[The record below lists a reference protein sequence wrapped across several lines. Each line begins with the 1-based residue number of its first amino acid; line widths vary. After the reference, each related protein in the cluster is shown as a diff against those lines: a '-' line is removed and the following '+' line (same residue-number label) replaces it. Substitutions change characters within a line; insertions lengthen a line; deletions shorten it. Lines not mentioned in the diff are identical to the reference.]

1 MSVTI
6 RDIAKKLN
14 LSIAAVSRAM
24 DGYPD
29 ISEETR
35 HKVIETAKE
44 MGYIPNRA
52 ARQLRRQKA
61 DAIGYILPSETPRFA
76 DPFFSEFLS
85 GLGDETALHPFDLLV
100 SIAPPGAEAEQ
111 TIYHTWIQSRKVDGF
126 ILDRIH
132 LHDWRVRFLAEQVVP
147 FVGLE
152 LSLDGIDYPRVE
164 VDNASSMTSVV
175 AHLVQRN
182 FRHIAFIGGPEQLV
196 IQNERLKGYRL
207 GLEEMH
213 LAFAPELIVTSD
225 MTGTGGYQATKR
237 LLSIPDPPDAFICI
251 NDETA
256 FGALHALRDLGVE
269 IGKDVA
275 VTGFDG
281 VAASAHSDPPLT
293 TLDIPVHEI
302 AQKLVD
308 LLAAELIHQ
317 PALERRI
324 VYSPRLIKRLTTGDS
339 HSWHH
344 LSPLLGTT
352 GMTG

>member
-1 MSVTI
+1 MPVTI

-14 LSIAAVSRAM
+14 LSIGAVSRAM

-35 HKVIETAKE
+35 KRVMETARQ
-44 MGYIPNRA
+44 MGYVPNRA

-111 TIYHTWIQSRKVDGF
+111 TIYRTWTQSRKVDGF
-126 ILDRIH
+126 ILDRLH
-132 LHDWRVRFLAEQVVP
+132 LHDWRVRFLAEQAIP

-152 LSLDGIDYPRVE
+152 HSLDGVDYPRVQ
-164 VDNASSMTSVV
+164 VDNASSMAGLV
-175 AHLVQRN
+175 AHLVGRG
-182 FRHIAFIGGPEQLV
+182 FRRIAFIGGPEQLV
-196 IQNERLKGYRL
+196 IQNERLLGYRQ
-207 GLEEMH
+207 GLEDMH
-213 LAFAPELIVTSD
+213 LAIDPVLVVTSD
-225 MTGTGGYQATKR
+225 LTGTSGYQATKR
-237 LLSIPDPPDAFICI
+237 LRSIPDPPDAIMCI
-251 NDETA
+251 NDETG
-256 FGALHALRDLGVE
+256 FGALHALRDLGVR
-269 IGKDVA
+269 IGTDVA

-302 AQKLVD
+302 AHKLVD
-308 LLAAELIHQ
+308 LLAAELKHQ
-317 PALERRI
+317 TALERRI
-324 VYSPRLIKRLTTGDS
+324 VYAPRLLKRLSTGDS
-339 HSWHH
+339 S
-344 LSPLLGTT
+344 S
-352 GMTG
+352 

>member
-1 MSVTI
+1 MPITI

-24 DGYPD
+24 DGYSD

-35 HKVIETAKE
+35 QRVMETAHQ
-44 MGYIPNRA
+44 MGYVPNRA

-111 TIYHTWIQSRKVDGF
+111 TIYSTWIQSRKVDGF

-132 LHDWRVRFLAEQVVP
+132 LHDWRVRFLAQQSIS

-152 LSLDGIDYPRVE
+152 QSLDGIDYPRVQ
-164 VDNASSMTSVV
+164 VDNVSSMAGLV
-175 AHLVQRN
+175 AHLAERG
-182 FRHIAFIGGPEQLV
+182 FRRIAFIGGPDQLV
-196 IQNERLKGYRL
+196 IQNERLAGYRQ
-207 GLEEMH
+207 GLAEMH
-213 LAFAPELIVTSD
+213 LATDPGLVETSD
-225 MTGTGGYQATKR
+225 LTGTSGYQATKR
-237 LLSIPDPPDAFICI
+237 LCWLSDPPDAIMCI

-256 FGALHALRDLGVE
+256 FGALHALRDLDVQ
-269 IGKDVA
+269 IGKEVA

-293 TLDIPVHEI
+293 TLDIPVYEI
-302 AQKLVD
+302 ARKLVS
-308 LLAAELIHQ
+308 LLAAELKHE
-317 PALERRI
+317 PVLERH
-324 VYSPRLIKRLTTGDS
+324 VVFTPNLLKRLSTGDS
-339 HSWHH
+339 S
-344 LSPLLGTT
+344 S
-352 GMTG
+352 

>member
-1 MSVTI
+1 MPVTI
-6 RDIAKKLN
+6 RDIASKLN

-35 HKVIETAKE
+35 QKVIQTAKKI
-44 MGYIPNRA
+44 GYVPNRA

-111 TIYHTWIQSRKVDGF
+111 TIYRTWIQSRKVDGF

-132 LHDWRVRFLAEQVVP
+132 LHDWRVRFLAENAIP

-152 LSLDGIDYPRVE
+152 HSLDGIDYPRVQ
-164 VDNASSMTSVV
+164 VDNASSMAALVD
-175 AHLVQRN
+175 HLIGRGFQR
-182 FRHIAFIGGPEQLV
+182 IAYLGGPDQLV
-196 IQNERLKGYRL
+196 IQKERLAGYRQ
-207 GLEEMH
+207 GLTDMN
-213 LAFAPELIVTSD
+213 LMVDPDLIVSSDLSGTS
-225 MTGTGGYQATKR
+225 GYQATKHLR
-237 LLSIPDPPDAFICI
+237 SIPDPPDAIMCI

-256 FGALHALRDLGVE
+256 FGALHALRDLGIN

-293 TLDIPVHEI
+293 TLDIPVYEI
-302 AQKLVD
+302 ARKLVS
-308 LLAAELIHQ
+308 LLAAELNHQ
-317 PALERRI
+317 LALERHI
-324 VYSPRLIKRLTTGDS
+324 VFVPQLLQRLSTGDS
-339 HSWHH
+339 
-344 LSPLLGTT
+344 LS
-352 GMTG
+352 

>member
-1 MSVTI
+1 MPVTI
-6 RDIAKKLN
+6 RDIAKKLD

-35 HKVIETAKE
+35 LRVMETARK
-44 MGYIPNRA
+44 MGYVPNRA

-100 SIAPPGAEAEQ
+100 SIAPPGAYAEQ
-111 TIYHTWIQSRKVDGF
+111 TIYHTWTQSRKVDGF

-132 LHDWRVRFLAEQVVP
+132 LHDWRVCFLEDQAIP

-152 LSLDGIDYPRVE
+152 QSLDSIDYPCVQ
-164 VDNASSMTSVV
+164 VDNASSMAALV
-175 AHLVQRN
+175 AYLVGRG
-182 FRHIAFIGGPEQLV
+182 FRRIAYIGGPEQLV
-196 IQNERLKGYRL
+196 IQHERLTGYRQ
-207 GLEEMH
+207 GLADMH
-213 LAFAPELIVTSD
+213 LVYDPALAVTCD

-237 LLSIPDPPDAFICI
+237 LYWRNDPPDAIMCI

-256 FGALHALRDLGVE
+256 FGALHALRELGMN
-269 IGKDVA
+269 IGKNVA

-293 TLDIPVHEI
+293 TLDIPVYEI
-302 AQKLVD
+302 ARKLVN
-308 LLAAELIHQ
+308 LLAAELEHQ
-317 PALERRI
+317 PAAERHI
-324 VYSPRLIKRLTTGDS
+324 VFTPRLLKRLSTGDG
-339 HSWHH
+339 
-344 LSPLLGTT
+344 LS
-352 GMTG
+352 

>member
-1 MSVTI
+1 MPVTI
-6 RDIAKKLN
+6 RDIAKKLK

-35 HKVIETAKE
+35 QRVLKTARK
-44 MGYIPNRA
+44 MGYVPNRA

-61 DAIGYILPSETPRFA
+61 DAIGYILPSDTPRFA

-111 TIYHTWIQSRKVDGF
+111 TIYQTWTQSRKVDGF

-132 LHDWRVRFLAEQVVP
+132 LHDWRVRFLAEKKFP

-152 LSLDGIDYPRVE
+152 HSLDGIDYPCVQA
-164 VDNASSMTSVV
+164 DNASSMAALV
-175 AHLVQRN
+175 AHLVGRG
-182 FRHIAFIGGPEQLV
+182 FRRIAFIGGPKQLV
-196 IQNERLKGYRL
+196 IQKERLKGYRR
-207 GLEEMH
+207 GLAAMQLTLDPA
-213 LAFAPELIVTSD
+213 LAVTSD
-225 MTGTGGYQATKR
+225 LTGTGGYQATKCLR
-237 LLSIPDPPDAFICI
+237 WLTDPPDAIMCI

-256 FGALHALRDLGVE
+256 FGTLHALRDLGLD

-293 TLDIPVHEI
+293 TLDIPVYEI
-302 AQKLVD
+302 ARKLVD
-308 LLAAELIHQ
+308 LLAAKLEYQTI
-317 PALERRI
+317 LERR
-324 VYSPRLIKRLTTGDS
+324 VVFTPQLLKRLSTGDS
-339 HSWHH
+339 S
-344 LSPLLGTT
+344 S
-352 GMTG
+352 

>member
-35 HKVIETAKE
+35 QRVLKVARQ
-44 MGYIPNRA
+44 MGYVPNRA

-85 GLGDETALHPFDLLV
+85 GLGDETALHPFDLLI

-111 TIYHTWIQSRKVDGF
+111 TIYRNWTQSRKVDGF
-126 ILDRIH
+126 ILDRLH
-132 LHDWRVRFLAEQVVP
+132 LHDWRVRFLAEQAIP

-152 LSLDGIDYPRVE
+152 HSLDGIDYPRVE
-164 VDNASSMTSVV
+164 VDNASSMAGLV
-175 AHLVQRN
+175 AHLVARSFQR
-182 FRHIAFIGGPEQLV
+182 IAFIGGPEQLI
-196 IQNERLKGYRL
+196 IQNERLKGYRQ
-207 GLEEMH
+207 GLVDMH
-213 LAFAPELIVTSD
+213 LTFDPGLVVTSD
-225 MTGTGGYQATKR
+225 LTGTSGYQATKHLR
-237 LLSIPDPPDAFICI
+237 SIPDPPDAIMCI

-256 FGALHALRDLGVE
+256 FGALHALRDLGVR
-269 IGKDVA
+269 IGTDVA

-302 AQKLVD
+302 AHKLVD
-308 LLAAELIHQ
+308 LLAAELKHQ
-317 PALERRI
+317 PAPERRI
-324 VYSPRLIKRLTTGDS
+324 VYTPRLIKRLSTGDS
-339 HSWHH
+339 S
-344 LSPLLGTT
+344 S
-352 GMTG
+352 

>member
-1 MSVTI
+1 MPVTI
-6 RDIAKKLN
+6 RVIAKKLN

-35 HKVIETAKE
+35 QKVIQTAKE
-44 MGYIPNRA
+44 MGYVPNRA

-85 GLGDETALHPFDLLV
+85 GLGDETALLPFDLLV

-111 TIYHTWIQSRKVDGF
+111 TIYRNWVQSRKVDGF

-132 LHDWRVRFLAEQVVP
+132 LHDWRVCFLSKQSVP

-152 LSLDGIDYPRVE
+152 HSLDDVDYPRVQ
-164 VDNASSMTSVV
+164 VDNASSMAGLVT
-175 AHLVQRN
+175 HLVGRG
-182 FRHIAFIGGPEQLV
+182 FKRIAFIGGPEQLV
-196 IQNERLKGYRL
+196 IQSERLAGYHR
-207 GLEEMH
+207 GLADMN
-213 LAFAPELIVTSD
+213 LDFDPALIVVSD
-225 MTGTGGYQATKR
+225 LTGTSGYQATKHLR
-237 LLSIPDPPDAFICI
+237 SIPDPPDAIMCI

-256 FGALHALRDLGVE
+256 FGALHALRDLGMD

-293 TLDIPVHEI
+293 TLDIPVYEI
-302 AQKLVD
+302 ARKLVK
-308 LLAAELIHQ
+308 LLAAELLHQ
-317 PALERRI
+317 LASERHI
-324 VYSPRLIKRLTTGDS
+324 IFSPRLLFRLSTGDIPS
-339 HSWHH
+339 
-344 LSPLLGTT
+344 
-352 GMTG
+352 

>member
-35 HKVIETAKE
+35 QRVIETAQR
-44 MGYIPNRA
+44 MGYSPNRA

-85 GLGDETALHPFDLLV
+85 GLGDETADYPFDLLV

-111 TIYHTWIQSRKVDGF
+111 TIYSNWIHSRKVDGF
-126 ILDRIH
+126 ILDRLH
-132 LHDWRVRFLAEQVVP
+132 LHDWRVRFLAEQGVP

-152 LSLDGIDYPRVE
+152 HSLDGIDYAHVE
-164 VDNASSMTSVV
+164 VNNASSMAALVT
-175 AHLVQRN
+175 HLLGRG
-182 FRHIAFIGGPEQLV
+182 FKRIAFIGGPKQLV
-196 IQNERLKGYRL
+196 IQHERLKGYRQ
-207 GLEEMH
+207 GLKAMD
-213 LAFAPELIVTSD
+213 LAFNPALLEKGD
-225 MTGTGGYQATKR
+225 MTGTSGYQATKR
-237 LLSIPDPPDAFICI
+237 LRSIPDPPDAIMCI

-275 VTGFDG
+275 VSGFDG
-281 VAASAHSDPPLT
+281 VAASAHTDPPLT
-293 TLDIPVHEI
+293 TLDIPVYEI
-302 AQKLVD
+302 ARMLVI
-308 LLAAELIHQ
+308 LLADRLHHHSAV
-317 PALERRI
+317 ERRI
-324 VYSPRLIKRLTTGDS
+324 TYTPRLLKRLSTGDS
-339 HSWHH
+339 TS
-344 LSPLLGTT
+344 
-352 GMTG
+352 

>member
-1 MSVTI
+1 MPITI

-35 HKVIETAKE
+35 QRVIETARQ
-44 MGYIPNRA
+44 MGYVPNLA

-111 TIYHTWIQSRKVDGF
+111 AIYRTWTQSRKVDGF
-126 ILDRIH
+126 ILDRLH
-132 LHDWRVRFLAEQVVP
+132 LQDWRVRFLAEHAIP

-152 LSLDGIDYPRVE
+152 QSLDDIDYPRVQ
-164 VDNASSMTSVV
+164 VANVSSMASLV
-175 AHLVQRN
+175 AHLVGRG
-182 FRHIAFIGGPEQLV
+182 FRRIAFIGGPDQLI
-196 IQNERLKGYRL
+196 IQNERLTGYRQ
-207 GLEEMH
+207 GLEAMH
-213 LAFAPELIVTSD
+213 LDFDPELAVTSD
-225 MTGTGGYQATKR
+225 LTSTGGYQATMHLR
-237 LLSIPDPPDAFICI
+237 SVPNPPDAIMCI

-256 FGALHALRDLGVE
+256 FGGLHALRDLGID

-293 TLDIPVHEI
+293 TLDIPVYEI
-302 AQKLVD
+302 ARKLVD
-308 LLAAELIHQ
+308 FLATQLDHRSVQ
-317 PALERRI
+317 ERQI
-324 VYSPRLIKRLTTGDS
+324 VFTPRLLKRLSTGDS
-339 HSWHH
+339 
-344 LSPLLGTT
+344 LS
-352 GMTG
+352 

>member
-1 MSVTI
+1 MSITI
-6 RDIAKKLN
+6 RNIAKKLK
-14 LSIAAVSRAM
+14 LSIGAVSRAM

-35 HKVIETAKE
+35 QRVIQTAKE
-44 MGYIPNRA
+44 MGYVPNRA

-61 DAIGYILPSETPRFA
+61 DAIGYILPSDTPRFA

-111 TIYHTWIQSRKVDGF
+111 TIYRTWTQSRKVDGF

-132 LHDWRVRFLAEQVVP
+132 LHDWRVRFLAEQAIP

-152 LSLDGIDYPRVE
+152 HSLDGIDYPRVQ
-164 VDNASSMTSVV
+164 VDNASSMSGLVV
-175 AHLVQRN
+175 HLVGRG
-182 FRHIAFIGGPEQLV
+182 FRRIAFIGGPEQLV
-196 IQNERLKGYRL
+196 IQNERLTGYRQ
-207 GLEEMH
+207 GLEDMH
-213 LAFAPELIVTSD
+213 LALDPDLVVTSD
-225 MTGTGGYQATKR
+225 LTGTSGYQATKR
-237 LLSIPDPPDAFICI
+237 LRSIPDPPDAIMCI

-256 FGALHALRDLGVE
+256 FGALHALRDLGVQ
-269 IGKDVA
+269 IGKDMA

-302 AQKLVD
+302 AHKLVD
-308 LLAAELIHQ
+308 LLAAELKHQ

-324 VYSPRLIKRLTTGDS
+324 VYAPRLLKRLSTGDS
-339 HSWHH
+339 S
-344 LSPLLGTT
+344 S
-352 GMTG
+352 

>member
-1 MSVTI
+1 MIQLLKRFSKYNKKTMTITI

-35 HKVIETAKE
+35 RKVIQTAKE
-44 MGYIPNRA
+44 MGYVPNRA

-111 TIYHTWIQSRKVDGF
+111 TIYRNWVQSRKVDGF
-126 ILDRIH
+126 ILDRLH
-132 LHDWRVRFLAEQVVP
+132 LHDWRVRFLAEHTIP

-152 LSLDGIDYPRVE
+152 RSMDGVDYPHVQ
-164 VDNASSMTSVV
+164 VDNASSMASLVT
-175 AHLVQRN
+175 HLVGLGFKR
-182 FRHIAFIGGPEQLV
+182 IAFIGGPDQLV
-196 IQNERLKGYRL
+196 IQNERLAGYL
-207 GLEEMH
+207 QGLLENH
-213 LAFAPELIVTSD
+213 LTFDPALVVSSD
-225 MTGTGGYQATKR
+225 LTGTSGYQATKR
-237 LLSIPDPPDAFICI
+237 LRSIPDPPDAIMCI

-256 FGALHALRDLGVE
+256 FGALHALRDLDID

-302 AQKLVD
+302 AHKLVD
-308 LLAAELIHQ
+308 MLAAELNHQ
-317 PALERRI
+317 PGLERQI
-324 VYSPRLIKRLTTGDS
+324 VYAPRLIKRLSTGDS
-339 HSWHH
+339 S
-344 LSPLLGTT
+344 S
-352 GMTG
+352 

>member
-24 DGYPD
+24 GGYPD

-35 HKVIETAKE
+35 QRVIKTARQ
-44 MGYIPNRA
+44 MGYVPNRA

-76 DPFFSEFLS
+76 DPFFSEFLT
-85 GLGDETALHPFDLLV
+85 GLGDETAFHPFDLLV

-111 TIYHTWIQSRKVDGF
+111 TIYRTWIQSRKVDGF
-126 ILDRIH
+126 ILDRLH
-132 LHDWRVRFLAEQVVP
+132 LRDWRVRFLTKHAIP

-152 LSLDGIDYPRVE
+152 HSLDGIDYPRVQ
-164 VDNASSMTSVV
+164 VDNASSMTDLV
-175 AHLVQRN
+175 AHLVGRGFQR
-182 FRHIAFIGGPEQLV
+182 IAFIGGPEQLV
-196 IQNERLKGYRL
+196 IQNERFLGYRR
-207 GLEEMH
+207 GLSDMH
-213 LAFAPELIVTSD
+213 LPLDPDLVETSD
-225 MTGTGGYQATKR
+225 LTGTSGYQATKR
-237 LLSIPDPPDAFICI
+237 LRSIPDPPDAIMCI

-269 IGKDVA
+269 IGKEVA

-293 TLDIPVHEI
+293 TLDIPVYEI
-302 AQKLVD
+302 ARKLVV
-308 LLAAELIHQ
+308 LLAAELKHQ
-317 PALERRI
+317 PAGERHI
-324 VYSPRLIKRLTTGDS
+324 IYAPRLLKRLSTGDS
-339 HSWHH
+339 
-344 LSPLLGTT
+344 
-352 GMTG
+352 

>member
-1 MSVTI
+1 MPVTI

-35 HKVIETAKE
+35 QRVLESARQ

-61 DAIGYILPSETPRFA
+61 EAIGYILPSETPRFA

-111 TIYHTWIQSRKVDGF
+111 TIYRNWTQSRKVDGF
-126 ILDRIH
+126 ILDRVH
-132 LHDWRVRFLAEQVVP
+132 VQDWRVRFLGERAVP

-152 LSLDGIDYPRVE
+152 HSSDGVDYPRVQ
-164 VDNASSMTSVV
+164 VNNASSMAALAT
-175 AHLVQRN
+175 HLAGRGY
-182 FRHIAFIGGPEQLV
+182 RRIAFIGGPEQLV
-196 IQNERLKGYRL
+196 IQKERFQGYCQ
-207 GLEEMH
+207 GLEDNH
-213 LAFAPELIVTSD
+213 LSFDPDLVMSSDLTATS
-225 MTGTGGYQATKR
+225 GYQAAMHLR
-237 LLSIPDPPDAFICI
+237 SVPHPPDAIMCI

-256 FGALHALRDLGVE
+256 YGALHALRDLDVN

-293 TLDIPVHEI
+293 TLDIPVYEI
-302 AQKLVD
+302 ARKLVG
-308 LLAAELIHQ
+308 LLAAELKHQ
-317 PALERRI
+317 PVPERCI
-324 VYSPRLIKRLTTGDS
+324 FFTPRLLKRLSTGDA
-339 HSWHH
+339 
-344 LSPLLGTT
+344 
-352 GMTG
+352 

>member
-1 MSVTI
+1 MPITI

-35 HKVIETAKE
+35 QRVMETARL
-44 MGYIPNRA
+44 MGYVPNRA

-111 TIYHTWIQSRKVDGF
+111 TIYRNWTQSRKVDGF
-126 ILDRIH
+126 ILDRLH
-132 LHDWRVRFLAEQVVP
+132 LHDWRVRFLAEQAIP

-152 LSLDGIDYPRVE
+152 HSLDGVDYPRVQ
-164 VDNASSMTSVV
+164 VDNASSMASLV
-175 AHLVQRN
+175 AHLVGRG
-182 FRHIAFIGGPEQLV
+182 FRRIAFIGGPEQLV
-196 IQNERLKGYRL
+196 IQNERLMGYRQ
-207 GLEEMH
+207 GLEDMR
-213 LAFAPELIVTSD
+213 LAFDSDLVVTSD
-225 MTGTGGYQATKR
+225 LTGTSGYQVTKR
-237 LLSIPDPPDAFICI
+237 LRWLTDPPDAIMCI

-256 FGALHALRDLGVE
+256 FGALHALRDLGVH

-293 TLDIPVHEI
+293 TLDIPVYEI
-302 AQKLVD
+302 ACKLVG
-308 LLAAELIHQ
+308 LLAAELKHQ
-317 PALERRI
+317 PALDHQV
-324 VYSPRLIKRLTTGDS
+324 VYAPHLLKRLSTGDS
-339 HSWHH
+339 S
-344 LSPLLGTT
+344 S
-352 GMTG
+352 